1 MKMLKNL
8 FASLLFAVLTFTAT
22 AQVTH
27 TINVAT
33 AGSTVNVTAA
43 VGDILYFTTPG
54 GVLNMLMV
62 WKPVF
67 TGVTIPAG
75 STSFNYVIS
84 STDTAYFINNSG
96 VGTTYGKITIVTS
109 TLTTGIESIKHT
121 TNKLSV
127 FPNPSTDE
135 VSVTFNTNKEK
146 TTIEVFDIEGRL
158 VMTDEATR
166 EIGQNTVKIN
176 VSNFS
181 QGIYIVRAG
190 SETFKITKI

>member
-27 TINVAT
+27 NITVGVGVTN
-33 AGSTVNVTAA
+33 TVNVTAA
-43 VGDILYFTTPG
+43 VGDILHFNTA
-54 GVLNMLMV
+54 GVLNMLMIAQPNFV
-62 WKPVF
+62 NI
-67 TGVTIPAG
+67 TMPAG
-75 STSFNYVIS
+75 STSFNYTIS
-84 STDTAYFINNSG
+84 ITDTAYYVANT
-96 VGTTYGKITIVTS
+96 VGGTSYGKITIPTS
-109 TLTTGIESIKHT
+109 TLTTGIESLKHT
-121 TNKLSV
+121 TTKLSV

-158 VMTDEATR
+158 VMIDEATR

-190 SETFKITKI
+190 TETFKITKI

>member
-27 TINVAT
+27 NITV
-33 AGSTVNVTAA
+33 GSGTVNVTAA
-43 VGDILYFTTPG
+43 VGDILHFNTA
-54 GVLNMLMV
+54 GVLNMLSV
-62 WKPVF
+62 WTPVM
-67 TGVTIPAG
+67 TSKTPGDYTI
-75 STSFNYVIS
+75 NL
-84 STDTAYFINNSG
+84 TDTAYYITNTLG
-96 VGTTYGKITIVTS
+96 GTTYGKITVVTS